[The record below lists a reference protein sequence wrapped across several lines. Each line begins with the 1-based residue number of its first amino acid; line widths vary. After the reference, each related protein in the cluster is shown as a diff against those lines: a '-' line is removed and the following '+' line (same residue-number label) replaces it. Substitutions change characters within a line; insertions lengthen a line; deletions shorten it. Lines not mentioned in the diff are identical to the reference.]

1 MALFTLNSVR
11 KDFGIKELLRNASF
25 SLEEGD
31 KVGIIGTNGSGKST
45 LLKMIAG
52 LEPIDGGDLWVSSG
66 ARIIYLPQQPEMDP
80 EHTVLEQVFAAA
92 GEKMRLIRAYE
103 ELSHRLA
110 HQGGDPSLLSQLAS
124 ISERIEV
131 ESAWDLETQAKT
143 ILSRLGIADFQA
155 RVGDLSG
162 GYRKRIA
169 IASALLAEPDALL
182 MDEPTN
188 HLDAESVEWLQD
200 YLNRFAGAVL
210 LITHDRYFLDR
221 VTQRILEID
230 RGDLY
235 AYSGN
240 YSLLRAQGVQ

>member
-92 GEKMRLIRAYE
+92 GEKMRLIRA
-103 ELSHRLA
+103 
-110 HQGGDPSLLSQLAS
+110 
-124 ISERIEV
+124 
-131 ESAWDLETQAKT
+131 
-143 ILSRLGIADFQA
+143 
-155 RVGDLSG
+155 
-162 GYRKRIA
+162 
-169 IASALLAEPDALL
+169 
-182 MDEPTN
+182 
-188 HLDAESVEWLQD
+188 
-200 YLNRFAGAVL
+200 
-210 LITHDRYFLDR
+210 
-221 VTQRILEID
+221 
-230 RGDLY
+230 
-235 AYSGN
+235 
-240 YSLLRAQGVQ
+240 